1 MTLGTS
7 FPIIAITLTYNLK
20 TLLMPCLLR
29 RIGATATEHFPLS
42 STSRSPATSVSPKQF
57 CVERIVF
64 PALAAV
70 PPVFLAM
77 VTDDLQVLVGIVGSY
92 AGACIQ
98 YVIPALLVLYAR
110 RQQSFLFEDLPT
122 QERRVRDRLM
132 SPFGH
137 KMWIYFVMLWAVLCM
152 ILVTI
157 DHIAG

>member
-1 MTLGTS
+1 
-7 FPIIAITLTYNLK
+7 
-20 TLLMPCLLR
+20 
-29 RIGATATEHFPLS
+29 
-42 STSRSPATSVSPKQF
+42 
-57 CVERIVF
+57 
-64 PALAAV
+64 
-70 PPVFLAM
+70 M